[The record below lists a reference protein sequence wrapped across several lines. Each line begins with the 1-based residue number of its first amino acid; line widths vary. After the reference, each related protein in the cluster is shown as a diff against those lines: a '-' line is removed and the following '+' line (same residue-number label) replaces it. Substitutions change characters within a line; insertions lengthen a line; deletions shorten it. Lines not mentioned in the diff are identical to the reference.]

1 MKTNYNNRF
10 IIHEK
15 RGKMSQIQN
24 RTDNNG
30 NRQKIEKKTPGEFNL
45 GEVQV

>member
-1 MKTNYNNRF
+1 
-10 IIHEK
+10 
-15 RGKMSQIQN
+15 MSQIQN

-45 GEVQV
+45 GEFKYDYMSVEIQ